1 MSRIFKIFL
10 AFIVSWM
17 FFFPITFT
25 FLPQSINSK
34 IMMAVIGLVIMAYD
48 IVRGKNKNY
57 TDRSFIIILMLSSLF
72 SLVCYGSTALNNTS
86 EYTYSTYVVSM
97 LVWLSAAYTSFRF
110 IKRAYGYSSIRLISN
125 YIIALCVVQCFLAML
140 IDIFPS
146 INYFIR
152 QYIVLAEQMNYEHR
166 LIGVGISFDPA
177 GIRFSAA
184 LIICAAM
191 TIDNA
196 LNNKYIIA
204 YLISFFII
212 FIIGNM
218 LSRTTMVG
226 ALVAIAM
233 LIYKSK
239 FWEGFTS
246 KGVVNI
252 LRNLAII
259 IILLVPIVLVFYNN
273 SLSFRELCDFGFEG
287 FINYI
292 QTGKWKTHS
301 SDILQ
306 GMWSVW
312 PDNIKTWIIGD
323 GYFTNPDNPHL
334 YYMGTDV
341 GYARLI
347 FYCGIIGLTIFGCL
361 FLYLSTYFK
370 EKFPKY
376 SYLFGFLLILQLAIW
391 IKVST
396 DIFLI
401 LAFYYPLIFQKDS
414 DQCLIK

>member
-1 MSRIFKIFL
+1 MDRIFKIIV
-10 AFIVSWM
+10 AFVVSWM

-34 IMMAVIGLVIMAYD
+34 IMMAVIGVMIMAYD
-48 IVRGKNKNY
+48 LLSGKNKNV
-57 TDRSFIIILMLSSLF
+57 TDRSFIIILVISSLF
-72 SLVCYGSTALNNTS
+72 SLICYASTTLNNTS

-97 LVWLSAAYTSFRF
+97 LVWSSAAYTSFRF
-110 IKRAYGYSSIRLISN
+110 IKKAHGYSSIRLISN
-125 YIIALCVVQCFLAML
+125 YIIALCVAQCIIAML
-140 IDIFPS
+140 VDVFPS
-146 INYFIR
+146 INHFIR
-152 QYIVLAEQMNYEHR
+152 QYIVLAEQLSNEHR
-166 LIGVGISFDPA
+166 LIGLGISFDPA

-191 TIDNA
+191 MIDNA
-196 LNNKYIIA
+196 YNNKYIIA

-218 LSRTTMVG
+218 LSRTTTVG
-226 ALVAIAM
+226 ALIAIA
-233 LIYKSK
+233 LFVYKSK
-239 FWEGFTS
+239 FWKGYSS
-246 KGVVNI
+246 KGIANI
-252 LRNLAII
+252 LRNSAVI
-259 IILLVPIVLVFYNN
+259 IILLVPIVIVLYNN

-287 FINYI
+287 FINYV

-323 GYFTNPDNPHL
+323 GYFSNPDNPRL

-347 FYCGIIGLTIFGCL
+347 FYCGIIGLTMFGCL
-361 FLYLSTYFK
+361 FIYLSTFFRK
-370 EKFPKY
+370 MFPKY
-376 SYLFGFLLILQLAIW
+376 SYLFVFLLILQFAIW

-401 LAFYYPLIFQKDS
+401 FAFYYPLIFQPNS
-414 DQCLIK
+414 EPCLEK